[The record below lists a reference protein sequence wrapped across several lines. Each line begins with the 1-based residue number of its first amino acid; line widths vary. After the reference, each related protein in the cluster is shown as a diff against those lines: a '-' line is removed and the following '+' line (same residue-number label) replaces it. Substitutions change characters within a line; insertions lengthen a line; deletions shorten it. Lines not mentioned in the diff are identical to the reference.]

1 MCLSQCFPLIL
12 QYLSRRQ
19 REKNELPRYPQCLHV
34 PGNKPR
40 PFQATSLSPKMK
52 ALFSLLFTQETV
64 SEELNVFQAKEQAA
78 EELAEPQEQ
87 CTLRLPRGEVLKL
100 SAISPAPSFTSLV
113 TLVTLPG
120 CTYELEMA
128 NPTPPFSPL
137 SILLT
142 RLFYTVTSYSRTLTL
157 RGQRISVFPEKTPA
171 GTGNRSARVQTPS
184 PPLSIRVTLAESL
197 ASPRKR
203 GFQGSPSTLGR
214 LGKDNERKALDEMAV
229 AQNRSPRAM

>member
-128 NPTPPFSPL
+128 NPTPPFFSFKYFTDTL
-137 SILLT
+137 VLYSNILFKDVDPKET
-142 RLFYTVTSYSRTLTL
+142 TNICFSRKDS
-157 RGQRISVFPEKTPA
+157 RGHRESV
-171 GTGNRSARVQTPS
+171 G
-184 PPLSIRVTLAESL
+184 
-197 ASPRKR
+197 
-203 GFQGSPSTLGR
+203 
-214 LGKDNERKALDEMAV
+214 
-229 AQNRSPRAM
+229 